1 MINALYPG
9 SFDPPTFGH
18 LNIIERS
25 HDLFTHLDIVI
36 AVNKNKKYLFSAQ
49 ERLDLMTKLVSK
61 YNNVSVH
68 LWDKL
73 IVDYA
78 QEHNANVLLRGIRN
92 FTDFAYEFDLS
103 QLNRGLNG
111 NIETLFLPT
120 VHEFSVLKSSSI
132 KELASFGGDVSKM
145 VPKIVD
151 EALKRKYGFEKKL

>member
-1 MINALYPG
+1 MIKALYPG

-25 HDLFTHLDIVI
+25 HDLFSQLDIVI
-36 AVNKNKKYLFSAQ
+36 AVNKNKQYLFTAE
-49 ERLDLMTKLVSK
+49 ERFKLMSELVSK
-61 YNNVSVH
+61 YNNVTVH

-78 QEHNANVLLRGIRN
+78 KNTNSQVIIRGIRN

-103 QLNRGLNG
+103 QLNKGLN
-111 NIETLFLPT
+111 NDIETLFLPT
-120 VHEFSVLKSSSI
+120 VHEYAVLKSSAI

-145 VPKIVD
+145 VPENVNK
-151 EALKRKYGFEKKL
+151 ALKLKNGFI